1 MGSSIVIRFCLYAFL
16 ELFAVLAGTS
26 STRSLTKTK
35 NQKKPAIRGLAYPE
49 DYLRASIF
57 VIAVNL
63 HTSFSLC

>member
-1 MGSSIVIRFCLYAFL
+1 MGSSIVIRFYLCAFL
-16 ELFAVLAGTS
+16 ELFAVLAGAS

-63 HTSFSLC
+63 RTSFSLC